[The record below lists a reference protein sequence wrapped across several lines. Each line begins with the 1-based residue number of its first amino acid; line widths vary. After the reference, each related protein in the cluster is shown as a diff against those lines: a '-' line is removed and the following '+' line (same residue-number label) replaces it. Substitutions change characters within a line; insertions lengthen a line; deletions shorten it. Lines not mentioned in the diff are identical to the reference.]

1 MYSYDPQSI
10 RLWLRSERRRY
21 VEDSPL
27 QMPSADALPFYF
39 FLSAGALVG
48 FVILWLLFLWS
59 YIKVSSEFVGKGVF
73 YSHLSFFFSR

>member
-39 FLSAGALVG
+39 FCQPARWLDLSFYG
-48 FVILWLLFLWS
+48 FFSCGVIL
-59 YIKVSSEFVGKGVF
+59 
-73 YSHLSFFFSR
+73 R